1 MAPTMLRPA
10 LQTLPLALAIT
21 FVSACGSDSKNP
33 PNPTPTP
40 AYAPPPTSLVVE
52 DGAVKIRR
60 EIFLVPGVKPPKNP
74 VAADHAETP
83 AELDFVRVVRYRVD
97 ADPPKPA
104 RAIAV
109 LMPGFLGGAGSYDPM
124 ARAIV
129 RRSTSDDALEA
140 WAIDRRSN
148 LLEDHHGL
156 EVAQVKKDPEI
167 AIGYYFE
174 DAAVEEK
181 KFKGFLQPDEL
192 AFESEWGLA
201 TTVGDLAS
209 VIGLVAPEDRRSRV
223 VLVGHSLGASIVEEY
238 AAWDFDGKPGYADL
252 AGLVLIDGMTRN
264 EGAATPP
271 VTQDEYLKG
280 KSAGALS
287 VPGLDAVRSGTPYVA
302 LPFLGLDIYP
312 IAAVT
317 AMRSR
322 LSPDAIT
329 DDPYR
334 DKAFLTLLSLATVPK
349 MTNRGAMGLAF
360 DNESNG
366 ISFAAVSCGTS
377 KGGPTATYA
386 SILGVTLS
394 HPISATSTYDW
405 VEYDQVTPKEHT
417 SIEDI
422 ARSWYEGPGLDFAEW
437 YFPARLS
444 ADAPAAGSLVLKK
457 GDWPLDEQGLRA
469 THGAEMDLPILGAV
483 AGLVADVKAL
493 DPLRALVKDVPIG
506 AGRPLAGTP
515 RTAEDAFRVVDITA
529 LTHIDPLSGT
539 DAGGGIV
546 PKWYDTLTAWMKV
559 NTPAGGAVVAV
570 QKAP

>member
-1 MAPTMLRPA
+1 MAITMLRSA
-10 LQTLPLALAIT
+10 LRTLPLAATLT
-21 FVSACGSDSKNP
+21 FVSACGSDSRT
-33 PNPTPTP
+33 PTPTP
-40 AYAPPPTSLVVE
+40 PPTYAPPPASAVVE
-52 DGAVKIRR
+52 DGEVKIRR
-60 EIFLVPGVKPPKNP
+60 EVFLVPGVKPPKNP
-74 VAADHAETP
+74 VAGAHAETP

-129 RRSTSDDALEA
+129 RRSTSEDALEA
-140 WAIDRRSN
+140 WAVDRRSN

-156 EVAQVKKDPEI
+156 EVAQVKKDPEL
-167 AIGYYFE
+167 ALGYYFE
-174 DAAVEEK
+174 EGEAEGK
-181 KFKGFLQPDEL
+181 KFKGFLQPDEV

-209 VIGLVAPEDRRSRV
+209 VIGLVAPADRKARV

-238 AAWDFDGKPGYADL
+238 AAWDFAGKPGYADL

-264 EGAATPP
+264 EGATALPMTK
-271 VTQDEYLKG
+271 DEYLKG
-280 KSAGALS
+280 KSAGLFS
-287 VPGLDAVRSGTPYVA
+287 SPGVDAIRAGTPYVA

-312 IAAVT
+312 IAAIT

-322 LSPDAIT
+322 LSPEKIAK
-329 DDPYR
+329 DPYR
-334 DKAFLTLLSLATVPK
+334 DKAFQTLLALGAVPK

-377 KGGPTATYA
+377 KGGPTEKYA
-386 SILGVTLS
+386 SLLGGTLS
-394 HPISATSTYDW
+394 HPSSADATYDW
-405 VEYDQVTPKEHT
+405 VDYDQVSPREHT
-417 SIEDI
+417 SLEDI

-437 YFPARLS
+437 YFPARL
-444 ADAPAAGSLVLKK
+444 AGDAPAAGSLVLKP

-469 THGAEMDLPILGAV
+469 IHGAEMDLPILGAV
-483 AGLVADVKAL
+483 AGLVGDVKAL
-493 DPLRALVKDVPIG
+493 SPLRALVKSVPIG

-539 DAGGGIV
+539 DAGNGLV
-546 PKWYDTLTAWMKV
+546 PQWYDTLTAWMKV
-559 NTPAGGAVVAV
+559 NTPAGGVVVAA
-570 QKAP
+570 QKTP

>member
-1 MAPTMLRPA
+1 MAITMLRSA
-10 LQTLPLALAIT
+10 FRTLPLAATIT
-21 FVSACGSDSKNP
+21 FVSACGSDTTPK
-33 PNPTPTP
+33 PTPEPEVTY
-40 AYAPPPTSLVVE
+40 AAPPASVVVE
-52 DGAVKIRR
+52 EGAVKIRR
-60 EIFLVPGVKPPKNP
+60 EVFLVPGVKPPKNP
-74 VAADHAETP
+74 VATANAETP
-83 AELDFVRVVRYRVD
+83 AELNFVRVIRYRVD

-129 RRSTSDDALEA
+129 RRSTADDALEA
-140 WAIDRRSN
+140 WAIDRRGN

-156 EVAQVKKDPEI
+156 EVAQVKKDPEL
-167 AIGYYFE
+167 ALSYYFDE
-174 DAAVEEK
+174 AQVEEK
-181 KFKGFLQPDEL
+181 KFKGFLQPDEV

-201 TTVGDLAS
+201 TTVGDLAK
-209 VIGLVAPEDRRSRV
+209 VIAHVPEADRKARV

-238 AAWDFDGKPGYADL
+238 AAWDFDGKPGYAEL

-264 EGAATPP
+264 EGAAALP
-271 VTQDEYLKG
+271 VTKDEYLKG
-280 KSAGALS
+280 KSAGLLS
-287 VPGLDAVRSGTPYVA
+287 VPGLDAVRAGTPYVA

-312 IAAVT
+312 IAAIT

-322 LSPDAIT
+322 LSPEKIVK
-329 DDPYR
+329 DPYR
-334 DKAFLTLLSLATVPK
+334 DKAFLTLLSLSTVPK

-377 KGGPTATYA
+377 KGGATESYA
-386 SILGVTLS
+386 SLLGVTLS
-394 HPISATSTYDW
+394 HPSDDDATYDW
-405 VEYDQVTPKEHT
+405 VEYDQVNPKEHT

-444 ADAPAAGSLVLKK
+444 ADAPAAGTLVLKP

-469 THGAEMDLPILGAV
+469 MHGAAMDLPILGAV
-483 AGLVADVKAL
+483 AGLVNDVKAL
-493 DPLRALVKDVPIG
+493 EPLRALVKDVPIG
-506 AGRPLAGTP
+506 PGRPLAGKP
-515 RTAEDAFRVVDITA
+515 RTTEDAFRVLDITA

-546 PKWYDTLTAWMKV
+546 PQWYNALTTWMKV
-559 NTPAGGAVVAV
+559 NTPAGGVVVSA
-570 QKAP
+570 QTAP

>member
-1 MAPTMLRPA
+1 MRRSTFLS
-10 LQTLPLALAIT
+10 LPLAAALS
-21 FVSACGSDSKNP
+21 VSACGSDSP
-33 PNPTPTP
+33 APTPPTPP
-40 AYAPPPTSLVVE
+40 AYAPPPASTVVDE
-52 DGAVKIRR
+52 GEVKIRR
-60 EIFLVPGVKPPKNP
+60 EVFLVPGVKPPKNP
-74 VAADHAETP
+74 VAAANAETP

-129 RRSTSDDALEA
+129 RRSAGDDAYEA

-167 AIGYYFE
+167 ALGYYFE
-174 DAAVEEK
+174 EGEAEGK
-181 KFKGFLQPDEL
+181 KFKGFLQSEDV

-201 TTVGDLAS
+201 TTVGDLAA
-209 VIGLVAPEDRRSRV
+209 VIGVVAEADRKARV

-238 AAWDFDGKPGYADL
+238 AAWDFAGKPGYAEL

-264 EGAATPP
+264 EGGAAPP
-271 VTQDEYLKG
+271 LTKDEYLKG
-280 KSAGALS
+280 KSDGFFSTPGLEAVRAGA
-287 VPGLDAVRSGTPYVA
+287 PYVA

-312 IAAVT
+312 VAAIT

-322 LSPDAIT
+322 LSPGKIVKDFH
-329 DDPYR
+329 R
-334 DKAFLTLLSLATVPK
+334 DKAFQTLLSLTSVPK
-349 MTNRGAMGLAF
+349 MTNRGAMGLGF

-366 ISFAAVSCGTS
+366 VSFAAVSCGTS
-377 KGGPTATYA
+377 KGGATEKYA
-386 SILGVTLS
+386 SLLGSTLS
-394 HPISATSTYDW
+394 HPSDPDATYDW
-405 VEYDQVTPKEHT
+405 VEFDQTNPKDHT
-417 SIEDI
+417 SIDDI

-437 YFPARLS
+437 YFPARL
-444 ADAPAAGSLVLKK
+444 AGDAPAAGTLVLKP

-483 AGLVADVKAL
+483 AGLVGDLKAL
-493 DPLRALVKDVPIG
+493 EPLRALVKDVPIG

-515 RTAEDAFRVVDITA
+515 RSAEDAFRVVDITA

-539 DAGGGIV
+539 DVGNGLV
-546 PKWYDTLTAWMKV
+546 PQWYDTLTAWMKT
-559 NTPAGGAVVAV
+559 NTPSGGVVVPV